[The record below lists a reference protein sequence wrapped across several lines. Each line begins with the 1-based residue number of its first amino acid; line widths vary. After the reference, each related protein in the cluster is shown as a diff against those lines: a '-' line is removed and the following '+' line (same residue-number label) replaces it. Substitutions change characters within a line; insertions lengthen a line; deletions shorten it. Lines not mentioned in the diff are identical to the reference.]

1 MSTQQLDH
9 NERKLPALRSSA
21 QKFNRFAR
29 PARPDPPAQSEPDY
43 AINTSAI
50 GRAFPDFSQGG
61 TSSDDGSLS
70 IEVGRGARKTTN
82 SQAPQ
87 LRMDLD
93 EDSLDFAAPM
103 IGDYVVTGTPP
114 LPQRQASTRISRE
127 VQEAAKRD
135 QRKRGSSG
143 LRKEI
148 LELSPPPAKTTD
160 YGSGE
165 SGRGRGD
172 RGHTLAAIHAR
183 VRDENDVSQMNDQ
196 RPPTVDLTTRNTRF
210 GQLKNHQSRIA
221 NTALPTTF
229 SSAHGLTA
237 GSTSGRKAKSS
248 TANQGTQQS
257 FLLPD
262 MPNMSELVSGIFED
276 GTPVFSRR
284 GKSHPSRFAG
294 RQGLA
299 SVGEIPVPNDEQAIF
314 LSLKLLQDKVAVLE
328 KNQAESEEIIHSLEN
343 RNRTLETEAVQQK
356 RRASRRSDSA
366 LGDSESTDEGRKDT
380 IERNRR
386 FPPDSS

>member
-1 MSTQQLDH
+1 MSTQQLDN

-29 PARPDPPAQSEPDY
+29 PVRPDPPVQSEPDY

-70 IEVGRGARKTTN
+70 IEVGRGARKTIN
-82 SQAPQ
+82 DQGPQ
-87 LRMDLD
+87 LPMDLD

-114 LPQRQASTRISRE
+114 LRQRQDSTRMSKE
-127 VQEAAKRD
+127 AQEAAKRD
-135 QRKRGSSG
+135 QKKRGASG
-143 LRKEI
+143 LRKEV

-165 SGRGRGD
+165 SGRGSGD
-172 RGHTLAAIHAR
+172 RGHTLAAVHAR

-210 GQLKNHQSRIA
+210 GQRKIHQTRVAS
-221 NTALPTTF
+221 TALPTTF

-237 GSTSGRKAKSS
+237 VSNSSRKAKSS
-248 TANQGTQQS
+248 AANQGTQQS

-294 RQGLA
+294 RQGLT
-299 SVGEIPVPNDEQAIF
+299 SVGEIPIPDDEQAIF

-328 KNQAESEEIIHSLEN
+328 KNQAESEEIIHGLEN
-343 RNRTLETEAVQQK
+343 RNHVLETEAVQQK

-366 LGDSESTDEGRKDT
+366 LGDSESTDEGRKDA
-380 IERNRR
+380 IERNRKSS
-386 FPPDSS
+386 PDL